1 MIDHVSFRK
10 QNGKIIELK
19 EGEET
24 IASLLSEDVTTMVIN
39 IESSVRHVVQKTT
52 FVSSDPKYQ
61 ETSFVT
67 LLTSLALNTPD
78 SSSVFIDPRIV
89 QEAKSGNSGL
99 LLESCLQTFFRREV
113 LDYSAD
119 YTCEKC
125 GKVVELIR
133 DLRIIH
139 PPKILILHLM
149 RFAFDA
155 SGAVKIYESVA
166 YPLHVWFILELE
178 D

>member
-1 MIDHVSFRK
+1 MIDHVTFRR

-19 EGEET
+19 EGEEM
-24 IASLLSEDVTTMVIN
+24 IASILSDDVTTMIIN
-39 IESSVRHVVQKTT
+39 IQSSVRHVVQKTT
-52 FVSSDPKYQ
+52 YVSSDPKYQ
-61 ETSFVT
+61 ETSFIT
-67 LLTSLALNTPD
+67 LLTSLALNTLD
-78 SSSVFIDPRIV
+78 SSSVFMDPRIV
-89 QEAKSGNSGL
+89 QEAESGTSGL
-99 LLESCLQTFFRREV
+99 FLELCLQNFFRREI

-139 PPKILILHLM
+139 PPKVLILHLM
-149 RFAFDA
+149 RFAFDV
-155 SGAVKIYESVA
+155 SGAVKIYESVT
-166 YPLHVWFILELE
+166 YPLHVWLGLESE